1 MPSKGSCVC
10 GCVLRNSTGIITA
23 TDECPGLSVWLVKVA
38 NQYQITLL
46 FQYAKLRPSG
56 QWIKIRDGHAENSKL
71 IVFSAVGGIPE
82 SVTSSS
88 NLMRIE
94 FMTSSS
100 SDSASYILPH
110 QDTQEISKALY
121 LYGFIANYT
130 ISGKCPLFYIQNRF
144 RLIGTQYGQ
153 E

>member
-1 MPSKGSCVC
+1 MC
-10 GCVLRNSTGIITA
+10 GCVLRNNTGVITA
-23 TDECPGLSVWLVKVA
+23 TDECPGLSVWLVNVA
-38 NQYQITLL
+38 DQHQITLL

-56 QWIKIRDGHAENSKL
+56 QWIKVRDGHADNSKL
-71 IVFSAVGGIPE
+71 IAFSAVRGIPE

-100 SDSASYILPH
+100 DSSLYTLPH
-110 QDTQEISKALY
+110 QDTQEISKTLY

-130 ISGKCPLFYIQNRF
+130 ISGKLCLF
-144 RLIGTQYGQ
+144 
-153 E
+153 